1 MKKMEGFTILI
12 VSAMIVI
19 IIILSA
25 LVSVSLVFQHR
36 MLCIRRLIYGHIQI
50 YTIKEKHGVRING
63 ITHIVVA
70 RRVSII

>member
-19 IIILSA
+19 IILSA

-36 MLCIRRLIYGHIQI
+36 ILCIRRLIYGHIQI